1 MWNLYV
7 RLEPTMESTPAR
19 PLLQIGEIARIT
31 GFSTKTLR
39 YYEEV
44 GLVKPTTRTEGGY
57 RLYGESELAQLEFI
71 KRAKLIGLTLTEIK
85 ELLDLAADNDR
96 GKALSRLEEL
106 LEVRMVEIERQ
117 ILELSEFRD
126 VFRGYILSEGG

>member
-1 MWNLYV
+1 M
-7 RLEPTMESTPAR
+7 EPTPAR

-44 GLVKPTTRTEGGY
+44 GLVKPTARTEGGY
-57 RLYGESELAQLEFI
+57 RLYGESELAQIEFI
-71 KRAKLIGLTLTEIK
+71 KRAKLIGLTLKEIK
-85 ELLDLAADNDR
+85 ELLDLAAEDARD
-96 GKALSRLEEL
+96 KALSRLEEL
-106 LEVRMVEIERQ
+106 LEARVVEIERQ
-117 ILELSEFRD
+117 VLALSEFRD

>member
-1 MWNLYV
+1 MD
-7 RLEPTMESTPAR
+7 PTRAR

-44 GLVKPTTRTEGGY
+44 GLVKPTTRTEAGY
-57 RLYGESELAQLEFI
+57 RLYGESELAQIEFI
-71 KRAKLIGLTLTEIK
+71 KRAKQIGLTLAEIK
-85 ELLDLAADNDR
+85 ELLDLAAEDAR
-96 GKALSRLEEL
+96 GKALARLEEL
-106 LEVRMVEIERQ
+106 LEARVEEIERQ
-117 ILELSEFRD
+117 VLALSEFRD